1 MSRMESFAAGLAT
14 CLLLAGAA
22 AAQDL
27 AEVPRERTLVT
38 IGWSAG
44 SPTLSAPN
52 NANWYSLG
60 AELRNGIM
68 FVNEPLFTYNH
79 FTGEHIPWIAESYEY
94 NDDYTSLTVKLRD
107 GVTWSDGEAFD
118 AEDVAFTLNM
128 LMMGINLAAYPALV
142 QALERGDSRQ
152 VRDCRL
158 QHFRLLFAVA
168 LPATVGLILVAP
180 NLVELMIGAEFRPA
194 VRRLLPVI
202 AVAVLLS
209 GLKAYYFD
217 LAFQLGE
224 HPRGQLQILVLAA
237 GLNLMLNGVLIPR
250 QGMQGAALATL
261 ITFGVALLLSA
272 VRGRRHFPLVFP
284 LADLGRMMLAVGVMV
299 AVLVP
304 LYDTRGA
311 GWLLLQVLGGAAV
324 YGVVLLLVSGRSWGW
339 SGYPLSTLPF
349 ISR

>member
-1 MSRMESFAAGLAT
+1 MSEVIYSSDR
-14 CLLLAGAA
+14 LLLAW
-22 AAQDL
+22 L
-27 AEVPRERTLVT
+27 A
-38 IGWSAG
+38 GKGSAG
-44 SPTLSAPN
+44 QYAVAYDLP
-52 NANWYSLG
+52 
-60 AELRNGIM
+60 
-68 FVNEPLFTYNH
+68 
-79 FTGEHIPWIAESYEY
+79 
-94 NDDYTSLTVKLRD
+94 
-107 GVTWSDGEAFD
+107 
-118 AEDVAFTLNM
+118 AFTLNM